1 LAARKWILVPRSHYQ
16 GPPLSNPPDPE
27 EEERK
32 NKLRRW
38 MMGTK
43 CADYKVATLY
53 LKGSDYNLEVAVEA
67 FKADEQWEK
76 DHPMKGKGKGKG
88 GRRPEM
94 RSMSFGMSG
103 QLT

>member
-1 LAARKWILVPRSHYQ
+1 MV
-16 GPPLSNPPDPE
+16 
-27 EEERK
+27 
-32 NKLRRW
+32 
-38 MMGTK
+38 GTK
-43 CADYKVATLY
+43 CADYNVAILY
-53 LKGSDYNLEVAVEA
+53 LKGSDYNLELAIEA

-76 DHPMKGKGKGKG
+76 DHPMKGNGKEKI